1 MSPVRS
7 FSVLPPSHRATF
19 HSAYP
24 PSGHAAANSIL
35 LSGDIM
41 ALVTKEM
48 DMTTAMK
55 ARAVCKSWRRFV
67 KEADL
72 EPLETGA
79 SEQEKALGREG
90 QQHLEEALAM
100 ENQVWTPQHTAKMTQ
115 HLTQQQEVLVP
126 PFFHPEFPF
135 PSIHSLARKA
145 PSIRSLARA
154 FDQARFLICLHPS
167 MSSFHVTRK
176 DGDRSRRRCAAP
188 W

>member
-1 MSPVRS
+1 MVPLVGLEMRTH
-7 FSVLPPSHRATF
+7 FLQTDVARH
-19 HSAYP
+19 
-24 PSGHAAANSIL
+24 GCEQ
-35 LSGDIM
+35 

-48 DMTTAMK
+48 DLNTAMN
-55 ARAVCKSWRRFV
+55 ARAVCKSWRRLV

-72 EPLETGA
+72 EPLEAGA